1 MSTSALDHL
10 AGLLNL
16 ALTKGEYL
24 RFPHRYFNV
33 KPDISSGVAHHC
45 NQLDNLKIP
54 MWKQNLALD
63 YINDVDKQPV
73 WESLFR
79 KSLRR
84 IAQEILDKTL

>member
-1 MSTSALDHL
+1 MTTSALDHL
-10 AGLLNL
+10 VGLLTL

-33 KPDISSGVAHHC
+33 KPDISVGVAYHC
-45 NQLDNLKIP
+45 DLLDSLQVP
-54 MWKQNLALD
+54 MWKQNLALA
-63 YINDVDKQPV
+63 YINDVDRQPV
-73 WESLFR
+73 WESLFK